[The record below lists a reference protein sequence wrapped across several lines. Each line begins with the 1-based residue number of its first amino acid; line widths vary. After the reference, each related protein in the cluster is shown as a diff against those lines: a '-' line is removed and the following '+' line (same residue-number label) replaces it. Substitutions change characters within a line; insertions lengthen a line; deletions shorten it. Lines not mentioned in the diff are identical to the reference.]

1 MAVFEYKSLN
11 QEGKSVKG
19 RIEADSLRAAK
30 SQLKLQGLFL
40 QEITSASQSKKTTQ
54 PLIQK
59 GVKIKNLALFT
70 RLLASLLKANIPL
83 VEALSAIAK
92 QTPDPFFSNSISDI
106 RDQVN
111 EGIAFHNALKSY
123 PRIFDSAFTSL
134 CEAGEASGTLD
145 QILIRLA
152 DLMERRSKLSGK
164 IRMALIYP
172 GILFSF
178 TLLIVV
184 GLFTY
189 VVPQVIEMFED
200 QENIPW
206 MTAFTMKISD
216 FLINYWASFIIGSVI
231 FFLLFVRWKRTSGGK
246 RVWDRLTLKIPVLG
260 RLLKASDISIF
271 SRTLSTLLYGGVPV
285 LQALDIVKKAVRN
298 EHIKEAVQTARDN
311 IKEGESITAPLNRS
325 GQFPPVVIQMIRIG
339 EKSGELEIM
348 LEQIG
353 ESYDN
358 QIDTEVNALTSILE
372 PIMIIIMGC
381 VIAFVVF
388 SVMVPM
394 LEVFDSLET

>member
-11 QEGKSVKG
+11 QEGKAIKG
-19 RIEADSLRAAK
+19 RIEAESLRAAK
-30 SQLKLQGLFL
+30 SQLKEQGLFL
-40 QEITSASQSKKTTQ
+40 QEIMSASQVKKITH

-83 VEALSAIAK
+83 VEALSAIAR

-111 EGIAFHNALKSY
+111 EGTAFHNALKSY
-123 PRIFDSAFTSL
+123 PKIFEPAFTSL
-134 CEAGEASGTLD
+134 CEAGEASGKLD
-145 QILIRLA
+145 LILLRLA
-152 DLMERRSKLSGK
+152 DLMERRASLSGK

-189 VVPQVIEMFED
+189 VIPKVIELFED

-206 MTAFTMKISD
+206 MTAFTMGVSD
-216 FLINYWASFIIGSVI
+216 FLLNYWASLLIGSVI
-231 FFLLFVRWKRTSGGK
+231 FLLLFARWKRTLGGK
-246 RVWDRLTLKIPVLG
+246 RIWDRVTLKIPVFG
-260 RLLKASDISIF
+260 RLLKASDISLF

-285 LQALDIVKKAVRN
+285 LQALDIVKTAVHN
-298 EHIKEAVQTARDN
+298 EHIKEAIQTARDN

-339 EKSGELEIM
+339 EKSGELESM
-348 LEQIG
+348 LEQVG

-358 QIDTEVNALTSILE
+358 QINTEVNALTSILE
-372 PIMIIIMGC
+372 PIMIIIMGG

-388 SVMVPM
+388 SVMIPM
-394 LEVFDSLET
+394 LGAFDTLEI

>member
-1 MAVFEYKSLN
+1 MAVFEYKGLN

-19 RIEADSLRAAK
+19 RIEAESLRAAK
-30 SQLKLQGLFL
+30 SQLKQQGLFL
-40 QEITSASQSKKTTQ
+40 QKVISAAQVKKTTP

-59 GVKIKNLALFT
+59 GIKIKNLALFT

-83 VEALSAIAK
+83 VEALSAIAR

-111 EGIAFHNALKSY
+111 EGIAFHNALKNY
-123 PRIFDSAFTSL
+123 PKIFDPAFTSL
-134 CEAGEASGTLD
+134 CEAGEASGKLD
-145 QILIRLA
+145 QILLRLA
-152 DLMERRSKLSGK
+152 DLMERRARLSGK
-164 IRMALIYP
+164 VRMALIYP

-178 TLLIVV
+178 TLIIVV

-189 VVPQVIEMFED
+189 IVPKVIELFED
-200 QENIPW
+200 QKDIPW

-216 FLINYWASFIIGSVI
+216 FLINYWASLIIGTVI
-231 FFLLFVRWKRTSGGK
+231 FFLLFFRWKHTPGGK
-246 RVWDRLTLKIPVLG
+246 RIWDRFTLKVPVLG

-285 LQALDIVKKAVRN
+285 LQALDIVKNAVRN
-298 EHIKEAVQTARDN
+298 EHIKDAVQTARDN

-325 GQFPPVVIQMIRIG
+325 GQFPPVVIQMVRIG
-339 EKSGELEIM
+339 EKSGELESM

-372 PIMIIIMGC
+372 PVMIIIMGC

-394 LEVFDSLET
+394 LGAFDSLEM

>member
-1 MAVFEYKSLN
+1 MAVFEYKGLN

-19 RIEADSLRAAK
+19 RIEAESLRVAK
-30 SQLKLQGLFL
+30 SQLKQQGLFL
-40 QEITSASQSKKTTQ
+40 QEIISAAQVKKTSH

-59 GVKIKNLALFT
+59 GIKIKNLALFT

-83 VEALSAIAK
+83 VEALSAIAR

-111 EGIAFHNALKSY
+111 EGIAFHNALKNY
-123 PRIFDSAFTSL
+123 PKIFDPAFTSL
-134 CEAGEASGTLD
+134 CEAGEASGKLD

-152 DLMERRSKLSGK
+152 DLMERRARLSGRV
-164 IRMALIYP
+164 RMALIYP

-178 TLLIVV
+178 TLIIVV

-189 VVPQVIEMFED
+189 IVPKVIELFED
-200 QENIPW
+200 QKDIPW

-216 FLINYWASFIIGSVI
+216 FLINYWASLIIGTVI
-231 FFLLFVRWKRTSGGK
+231 FFLLFFRWKHTPGGK
-246 RVWDRLTLKIPVLG
+246 RMWDRFTLKIPVLG

-285 LQALDIVKKAVRN
+285 LQALDIVKNAVRN

-311 IKEGESITAPLNRS
+311 IT
-325 GQFPPVVIQMIRIG
+325 
-339 EKSGELEIM
+339 
-348 LEQIG
+348 
-353 ESYDN
+353 
-358 QIDTEVNALTSILE
+358 
-372 PIMIIIMGC
+372 
-381 VIAFVVF
+381 
-388 SVMVPM
+388 
-394 LEVFDSLET
+394 

>member
-40 QEITSASQSKKTTQ
+40 QEIASASLSKKPIQ
-54 PLIQK
+54 PLIKK
-59 GVKIKNLALFT
+59 GVKIKNMALFT

-83 VEALSAIAK
+83 VEALSAIAQ
-92 QTPDPFFSNSISDI
+92 QTLDPFFSNSISDI

-111 EGIAFHNALKSY
+111 EGVAFHNALKSY

-206 MTAFTMKISD
+206 MTAFTMKMSD

-231 FFLLFVRWKRTSGGK
+231 FFLLFIRWKRTPGGK
-246 RVWDRLTLKIPVLG
+246 RIWDRFALKIPVLG

-285 LQALDIVKKAVRN
+285 LQALDIVKNAVRN

-339 EKSGELEIM
+339 EKSGELETM

-353 ESYDN
+353 ESYDS

-372 PIMIIIMGC
+372 PVMIIVMGC

-394 LEVFDSLET
+394 LEVFDSLEM

>member
-11 QEGKSVKG
+11 QEGKTIKG
-19 RIEADSLRAAK
+19 RIEAESLRAAK
-30 SQLKLQGLFL
+30 NQLKEQGLFL
-40 QEITSASQSKKTTQ
+40 QEIMSASQIKKTTH
-54 PLIQK
+54 PLIQR
-59 GVKIKNLALFT
+59 GVKVKNLALFT

-111 EGIAFHNALKSY
+111 EGTAFHNALRSY
-123 PRIFDSAFTSL
+123 PKIFDSAFTSL
-134 CEAGEASGTLD
+134 CEAGEASGKLD
-145 QILIRLA
+145 QILLRLA
-152 DLMERRSKLSGK
+152 DLMERRASLSGK

-189 VVPQVIEMFED
+189 VIPKVIELFED

-206 MTAFTMKISD
+206 MTAFTMGVSD
-216 FLINYWASFIIGSVI
+216 FLLNYWASLLIGSVI
-231 FFLLFVRWKRTSGGK
+231 FLLLFARWKHTPGGK
-246 RVWDRLTLKIPVLG
+246 RVWDRLILKIPILG
-260 RLLKASDISIF
+260 RLLKASDISLF

-285 LQALDIVKKAVRN
+285 LQALDIVKNAVRN
-298 EHIKEAVQTARDN
+298 EHIKEAIQTARDN

-339 EKSGELEIM
+339 EKSGELENM
-348 LEQIG
+348 LEQVG

-358 QIDTEVNALTSILE
+358 QINTEVNALTSILE
-372 PIMIIIMGC
+372 PIMIIIMGG

-388 SVMVPM
+388 SIMIPM
-394 LEVFDSLET
+394 LGAFDTLEI

>member
-1 MAVFEYKSLN
+1 MAVFEYKGLN

-19 RIEADSLRAAK
+19 RIEAESLRTAK
-30 SQLKLQGLFL
+30 NQLKKQGFFL
-40 QEITSASQSKKTTQ
+40 QEVISAAQIKKTSH
-54 PLIQK
+54 PLIQR
-59 GVKIKNLALFT
+59 GIKIKNLALFT

-83 VEALSAIAK
+83 VEALSAIAR

-106 RDQVN
+106 RDQIN
-111 EGIAFHNALKSY
+111 EGTAFHSALRSY
-123 PRIFDSAFTSL
+123 PKIFDSAFTSL
-134 CEAGEASGTLD
+134 CEAGEASGKLD
-145 QILIRLA
+145 QILLRLA
-152 DLMERRSKLSGK
+152 DLMERRARLSGK
-164 IRMALIYP
+164 VRMALIYP

-178 TLLIVV
+178 TLIIVV

-189 VVPQVIEMFED
+189 IVPKVIELFED
-200 QENIPW
+200 QEDIPW

-216 FLINYWASFIIGSVI
+216 FLINYWASLIIGTI
-231 FFLLFVRWKRTSGGK
+231 IFLLLFFRWKHTPGGK
-246 RVWDRLTLKIPVLG
+246 RMWDQFTLKVPVLG

-285 LQALDIVKKAVRN
+285 LQALDIVKNAVRN

-325 GQFPPVVIQMIRIG
+325 GQFPPVVIQMVRIG
-339 EKSGELEIM
+339 EKSGELESM

-372 PIMIIIMGC
+372 PVMIIIMGC

-394 LEVFDSLET
+394 LGAFDSLEM